1 MRRVRLMIAFGRQ
14 EPGFGEREQHD
25 LKVQCYTADF
35 VAVVVAVAGADVVAG
50 TQG

>member
-14 EPGFGEREQHD
+14 EPGFGEKEQHD
-25 LKVQCYTADF
+25 LKVQCYTVDF
-35 VAVVVAVAGADVVAG
+35 VAVVAVVDADVVAG